1 MKTMPAFAILLLAL
15 FLFSCSDD
23 DTGGTGTPV
32 ARISALSGTLVGET
46 VSMNGAPSSGGILSY
61 TWTLVAR
68 PAGSSAV
75 LSDSTGVTTSF
86 TADQAGS
93 YRVRLMVSDGTRDS
107 QPVEHTVTAF
117 AAGAARHVDASY
129 VGTETGSETE
139 PFRTIQAAINAAPS
153 GSVIKVR
160 TGTYPENITLNGTNN
175 LSLLGGYASDNW
187 STRNPAAN
195 TTRIQG
201 TGTTNVLT
209 LEYTGGSGTETM
221 VTIDGFTVSGGRRGI
236 SITDRG
242 NGGVLFANI
251 RNNTIVHNSGL
262 AGGDDYGGGLFLRGA
277 VATVTGNTIA
287 SNSCGKGAGL
297 AVFLLDD
304 TRSILILSNTILSN
318 NIRADHGGGVYIGA
332 RKGLV
337 SRNMIRNNRIA
348 NSYGWGGGMIVD
360 GGVYTG
366 YSDTVCLVL
375 SHNTYTGN
383 HAPSMGGGLYI
394 DEGANVRLHNELIVK
409 NTTADGQRNGGLYVD
424 GPRANGNAKTILENC
439 TIAANTGSY
448 GSSGH
453 AIVVEGGSQ
462 VTAKNCI
469 FCNNSTGASTNDF
482 YVADSTLTIDYSL
495 YHTGYTLA
503 GTGSVTLN
511 NSFTADPLFADPDAG
526 DWHLKSTTGRWNGSG
541 WTTDGATSPAIDA
554 GDPASPWNNE
564 PADNGSRV
572 NLGAYGNTPEASKSP

>member
-1 MKTMPAFAILLLAL
+1 MKTIFSISIILLSLL
-15 FLFSCSDD
+15 LFSCSDD
-23 DTGGTGTPV
+23 DSGSAGLPV
-32 ARISALSGTLVGET
+32 ARISAVTGTLVGET
-46 VSMNGAPSSGGILSY
+46 VSMSGAPSSGGTLTY

-75 LSDSTGVTTSF
+75 LSDPAGMTTSF
-86 TADQAGS
+86 TADQPGS

-117 AAGAARHVDASY
+117 AAGAAIHVDVANS
-129 VGTETGSETE
+129 GIEDGSEAH
-139 PFRTIQAAINAAPS
+139 PYNTIQEALNAAPS
-153 GSVIKVR
+153 GALIKVA
-160 TGTYPENITLNGTNN
+160 GGIYPENIVLNGTN
-175 LSLLGGYASDNW
+175 SLTLQGGYQTENFGV
-187 STRNPAAN
+187 RNPVLYPA
-195 TTRIQG
+195 RIQG
-201 TGTTNVLT
+201 NNATNVIT
-209 LEYTGGSGTETM
+209 MEFTGGSGTEAM

-236 SITDRG
+236 CITDQG
-242 NGGVLFANI
+242 NGGLLHANI
-251 RNNTIVHNSGL
+251 RNNSVVHNSGL
-262 AGGDDYGGGLFLRGA
+262 AGGDDYGGGVFLRGA

-318 NIRADHGGGVYIGA
+318 TIRADHGGGVYIGA

-554 GDPASPWNNE
+554 GDSASPWNNE